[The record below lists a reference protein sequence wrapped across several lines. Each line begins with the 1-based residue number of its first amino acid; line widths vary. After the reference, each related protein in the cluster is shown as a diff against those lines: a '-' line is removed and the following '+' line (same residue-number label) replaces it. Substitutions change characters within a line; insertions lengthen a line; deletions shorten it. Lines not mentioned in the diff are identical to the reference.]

1 MSRIRKIEIQH
12 FRCIQKLDWTPSA
25 GINCLIG
32 HGDSGKSTVL
42 DAIDLCLGARRTVQF
57 VDTDFYKLDVSRPIQ
72 ISITIGELDDALKN
86 LDAYGYYHRGFDIA
100 TGNLLSEPE
109 AKAETVLT
117 LRLRVGAD
125 LEPSWS
131 LYSERAEAQNQT
143 RNLNWVDRVMLAPTR
158 LGASGEAN
166 LGWRKGS
173 ILNRISDENADASAI
188 LVSAARDARK
198 AFGDTAKSQVSETLA
213 VVKKAAGELGIPV
226 GDVTA
231 MLDANSMSL
240 TSGTI
245 SLHDSDGVPLRS
257 LGLGSTR
264 LLIAGLQREAAD
276 QASIILV
283 DEIEHGLEPHRIIR
297 LISSLGAKEATPPLQ
312 VFLTTHSPVALRELS
327 ADQLYIIRRVTNRH
341 EVRNVGSHDDMQS
354 TVRACPEAFL
364 APSVIVCEG
373 ASEIGL
379 IRGLDISRTEN
390 GRSSI
395 MALGVTLA
403 DGHGKTTFRR
413 ANAFIALGYRTLI
426 LNDSDEKP
434 DEEEEANFVHAGGL
448 VLTWRNGNVLEKEL
462 FASLSDA
469 AVKKLIEAAVDNVGD
484 VGIDENIK
492 SASGNALNLAKC
504 RDSVTN
510 ETRLALGKAASA
522 NHKTR
527 KASWFKSVTA
537 MEQVGREV
545 LAPDLATC
553 DAKLRTIIE
562 ELFAWGNDGGKRD

>member
-32 HGDSGKSTVL
+32 HGDSGKSTIL

-57 VDTDFYKLDVSRPIQ
+57 VDTDFYKLDVSKPIQ
-72 ISITIGELDDALKN
+72 ISITVGELDDALKN
-86 LDAYGYYHRGFDIA
+86 LDTYGHYLRGFDAA
-100 TGNLLSEPE
+100 TGDLLSEPE
-109 AKAETVLT
+109 AKVETVLT
-117 LRLRVGAD
+117 LRLIVGGD
-125 LEPSWS
+125 LEPAWS
-131 LYSERAEAQNQT
+131 LYSERADAQNQT

-173 ILNRISDENADASAI
+173 ILNRISDESADASAI

-198 AFGDTAKSQVSETLA
+198 AFGDTAKNQVSETLA
-213 VVKKAAGELGIPV
+213 VVKKAADELGIPV

-240 TSGTI
+240 TGGTI

-283 DEIEHGLEPHRIIR
+283 DEIENGLEPHRIIR

-312 VFLTTHSPVALRELS
+312 VFMTTHSPVALCELS
-327 ADQLYIIRRVTNRH
+327 ADQLYVLRRATERH
-341 EVRNVGSHDDMQS
+341 EALNVGSHDDMQS

-364 APSVIVCEG
+364 APGVIVCEG

-379 IRGLDISRTEN
+379 IRGIDISRAER
-390 GRSSI
+390 GQLSI
-395 MALGVTLA
+395 MALGAAIA
-403 DGHGKTTFRR
+403 DGHGDTTFRR
-413 ANAFIALGYRTLI
+413 ANALASLGYRTLI
-426 LNDSDEKP
+426 LRDDDKAP
-434 DEEEEANFVHAGGL
+434 DATEEASFVKAGG
-448 VLTWRNGNVLEKEL
+448 VIFKWRNGYALEEEL
-462 FASLSDA
+462 FASLSEN
-469 AVKKLIEAAVDNVGD
+469 AVKKLLEAAVENLSEELVDA
-484 VGIDENIK
+484 NIK
-492 SASGNALNLAKC
+492 SASGNKFGLSIC
-504 RDSVTN
+504 RDSVTD
-510 ETRLALGKAASA
+510 ETRSALGKAAKK
-522 NHKTR
+522 NPKTK

-537 MEQVGREV
+537 MELVGREIV
-545 LAPDLATC
+545 AADLENC
-553 DAKLRTIIE
+553 EPGFRTIIE
-562 ELFAWGNDGGKRD
+562 ELFAWVTNVGKRD